1 MMRFKYGFLNH
12 IWNYRVNSFISVLFY
27 WIRIKKIIYFQFYLP
42 SWKRYFKNYKRAEKW
57 SVNKIH
63 YQTSNKI
70 NVWQTPTSTNPNPQW
85 GTANWAPLK
94 GLPPHELTPYCIT
107 RSHPLSH
114 QKSQLDEWIIQEVS
128 EKVPTHLAQL
138 FQSTSPQKV
147 KECSWLEYRP

>member
-12 IWNYRVNSFISVLFY
+12 IWNYRVNSFISGLFY
-27 WIRIKKIIYFQFYLP
+27 WIRIKKSSIFNFIYQNERGILKIIKEL
-42 SWKRYFKNYKRAEKW
+42 KNP
-57 SVNKIH
+57 VNKIH
-63 YQTSNKI
+63 YQTNNKI

-85 GTANWAPLK
+85 VTANWAPLK

-128 EKVPTHLAQL
+128 EKVPTHIAQL

>member
-12 IWNYRVNSFISVLFY
+12 IWNYRVNSFISGLFY
-27 WIRIKKIIYFQFYLP
+27 WIRIKKSSIFNFIYQNERGILKIIKEL
-42 SWKRYFKNYKRAEKW
+42 KNP
-57 SVNKIH
+57 VNKIH

-128 EKVPTHLAQL
+128 EKVPTHIAQL